1 MLGDTLTAASLRTLN
16 MLTASNDTSIQAVD
30 AVPVQPPG
38 MEGLTTI
45 IGWILWAGGL
55 ILFIFFIFGLVQAG
69 RNRRGGNEVEAP
81 IWPLAAAC
89 ILGASGAIWTT
100 LTTGA

>member
-1 MLGDTLTAASLRTLN
+1 MLGDTLMAASLRTLN
-16 MLTASNDTSIQAVD
+16 MLTARSEASIQAVD
-30 AVPVQPPG
+30 AEPVQPPG

-89 ILGASGAIWTT
+89 ILGASGVIWNT
-100 LTTGA
+100 LTGA

>member
-1 MLGDTLTAASLRTLN
+1 MLADTLLLASLGTLN
-16 MLTASNDTSIQAVD
+16 MLTSRNDTSIQAID
-30 AVPVQPPG
+30 AVPTQPPG

-45 IGWILWAGGL
+45 VGWILWAGGL

-89 ILGASGAIWTT
+89 ILGASGVIWST
-100 LTTGA
+100 LTGS

>member
-1 MLGDTLTAASLRTLN
+1 MLADTLLLASLGTLN
-16 MLTASNDTSIQAVD
+16 MLTSRNDTSIQAID
-30 AVPVQPPG
+30 AVPTQPPG

-45 IGWILWAGGL
+45 VGWILWAGGL

-89 ILGASGAIWTT
+89 ILGAAGVIWNT
-100 LTTGA
+100 LTGG